1 MVKYYYENLL
11 SNQNVTA
18 KTNITW
24 AADITTLRLFR
35 GQKAFVFLCIDIHT
49 NYIVAS
55 LISKQTITTQRI
67 TRSLE
72 RSINQRLKISGKKKL
87 IIHTDRGTQFSS
99 KSYNTFTKKYKEYFI
114 PSMARE
120 NTPTDNSVAERFMRT
135 FKNHRIYNTTIEEEL
150 SNSIAIE
157 PNFRS
162 YRATLNKYVKSL
174 NNKPNRKSRVSPQRQ
189 DTDVS
194 TASMLMVDPLYSQ
207 AKSKH
212 VANDFRTD
220 EV

>member
-18 KTNITW
+18 TTNIVW
-24 AADITTLRLFR
+24 VADITTLRLFR
-35 GQKAFVFLCIDIHT
+35 GQKVFVFLCIDIHT

-55 LISKQTITTQRI
+55 LISKQTITTQSI

-120 NTPTDNSVAERFMRT
+120 NTPTDNPVAERFMRT
-135 FKNHRIYNTTIEEEL
+135 FKNHKIYNTTIEEEL
-150 SNSIAIE
+150 SNIIAIE
-157 PNFRS
+157 PNFIS
-162 YRATLNKYVKSL
+162 YRATLNKYVNSL
-174 NNKPNRKSRVSPQRQ
+174 N
-189 DTDVS
+189 
-194 TASMLMVDPLYSQ
+194 
-207 AKSKH
+207 SK
-212 VANDFRTD
+212 VFLLIRC
-220 EV
+220 